1 MTQDARNPHEL
12 VSALVDGELRG
23 DEFAQALALLD
34 TSADA
39 RAHWHACHVAGDVLR
54 GRDLAGRAAGDAEFV
69 ARLRQRLQVEQPAHR
84 RPALA
89 TELERRPAVA
99 LPAANDALRWKRV
112 AGFASLAALAV
123 VAWQLVREGGTSN
136 VGPQLAQQSRP
147 AVQATNA
154 SVTAMTRDPRLDQFL
169 AAHQQF
175 GGASALQKPAGFL
188 RNATFEQPAR

>member
-12 VSALVDGELRG
+12 VSALADGELRG

-34 TSADA
+34 TSAEA
-39 RAHWHACHVAGDVLR
+39 RAHWHACQVAGDVLR
-54 GRDLAGRAAGDAEFV
+54 ARDLAGRAAGDAEFV
-69 ARLRQRLQVEQPAHR
+69 ARLRQRLQAEQPAHR
-84 RPALA
+84 HPAFA
-89 TELERRPAVA
+89 AELERRSAVA

-123 VAWQLVREGGTSN
+123 VAWQLMREGGISSA
-136 VGPQLAQQSRP
+136 GPQLARQNIP

-154 SVTAMTRDPRLDQFL
+154 PVMAMTRDPRLDQFL